1 MYRKTLI
8 LGLALAFLLAACGG
22 QTGDNPANNEA
33 MNNEATNNES
43 MDNEAMDNENMDN
56 DMMDDESMDDDMDN
70 ESMDDEH
77 MDDEMM
83 SYTFTVR
90 IENVSERED
99 VLLAPGVFVVHADP
113 GPIFTA
119 GEADRESGLEALA
132 EDGDPSGLA
141 VALEGYMGV
150 KQVGVFNTPSGADAP
165 GPLAPGGAY
174 EFTFTAEPHTYLS
187 FATMFVQ
194 SNDLFYAPGEEGL
207 TLFDEE
213 GLPVS
218 GEVTEL
224 VFLWDAGTEVNEAP
238 FEGANQA
245 PRQAGTDTG
254 EDENGVVQLVSD
266 GFSYPENVLVITIS
280 AE

>member
-1 MYRKTLI
+1 MLRKTLI
-8 LGLALAFLLAACGG
+8 LGLTLAFLLAACGG
-22 QTGDNPANNEA
+22 QTGDNPVNNEA
-33 MNNEATNNES
+33 MNNEAMN
-43 MDNEAMDNENMDN
+43 
-56 DMMDDESMDDDMDN
+56 N
-70 ESMDDEH
+70 ESMDDENMDNEDMDNEDMDDENMDDEDMDDEA

-83 SYTFTVR
+83 SHTFTVR
-90 IENVSERED
+90 IENVSDRED
-99 VLLAPGVFVVHADP
+99 VLLAPGVFVIHADP
-113 GPIFTA
+113 GVIFTA
-119 GEADRESGLEALA
+119 GEADRDGGLEALA

-141 VALEGYMGV
+141 ASLEGYMGV
-150 KQVGVFNTPSGADAP
+150 SQVGVFNTPSGADAP
-165 GPLAPGGAY
+165 GPLAPGSAY
-174 EFTFTAEPHTYLS
+174 EFTFTAVPHTYLS

-213 GLPVS
+213 GLPIS
-218 GEVTEL
+218 GEITEL

-245 PRQAGTDTG
+245 PRQAGPNTG
-254 EDENGVVQLVSD
+254 EEENGLVQLVND